1 VNVVLWDREDVR
13 AAGALVA
20 RALGQSPD
28 IVLRLRET
36 RSPTGEPRLQLGAWL
51 PYDVL
56 VMRSIELRSP
66 AQGTDRADLAVFGRD
81 LLDGLERV
89 GSDGVLDLARM
100 PPAWW
105 SGTWPSAPCWRPRE
119 VVAAEVVHGLAR
131 EAARALKGTEP
142 AGRSA
147 TQQAGALMLD
157 QTVLTAT
164 DSGGDVRVPL
174 RLLLASSRMGFLGS
188 HPARVATATGWIRL
202 DATYG
207 SSVVRD
213 GADLSLRPV

>member
-1 VNVVLWDREDVR
+1 M
-13 AAGALVA
+13 A

-66 AQGTDRADLAVFGRD
+66 AQGTDVAVSGRD
-81 LLDGLERV
+81 LLDELERV
-89 GSDGVLDLARM
+89 GSDGALDLAQL

-105 SGTWPSAPCWRPRE
+105 SGTWPSALRWRPRE

-142 AGRSA
+142 SGRGA
-147 TQQAGALMLD
+147 TQQAGTLMLD

-164 DSGGDVRVPL
+164 DSGGEVRVPL

-188 HPARVATATGWIRL
+188 HPARVATAAGWIRL